1 MKRYPEFIYNAID
14 NQNIVSANQ
23 LKMSDWNNIINV
35 LRTQANANTTFLET
49 WTRWFFG
56 PKEYNDED
64 EYAIVPD
71 GYTNYFDYLTG
82 MFTEIDTRIV
92 VLYNYIDAKHN
103 TALNAVSQES
113 STRASEDARIASEMQ
128 QYVNTKVSE
137 ESHTRQTEYDSINTK
152 LNNLT
157 QTVEDE
163 ADTRYKQDD
172 SLSKRISKVDESI
185 GTLSQRVQD
194 LEDTGIDA
202 PQIEQLKEDVSTLK
216 TDLTN
221 LSNTLSGLST
231 SVDQELNAFESE
243 ISVINNNIVNLQ
255 NQIDELEQTG
265 IDQSIIQS
273 LQSDITSLQQNL
285 ATVTSTA
292 NSAVST
298 ANLAMTEALKKLD
311 KDFSGLTQANAIA
324 DSDYIIINSNS
335 APFKVPFSLLRELLG
350 SNGSAVNNYLGDFD
364 SVEALTKHLTDNLIT
379 PQDGNYAYIKGT
391 DGVYVMYLYIDGAWS
406 ESASGKYVLTTT
418 FDSFKTQL
426 GTGEY
431 AVKAAQGY
439 YYNGMFRD
447 FVTFIDG
454 LIDDIRNLQIA
465 TTYSN
470 STPTPQAIGGI
481 PKGTTFSNK
490 SVSEIL
496 GQLLYPYVP
505 FSASISM
512 SPKNGGTVKTQNN
525 QTVTGCTVSITKG
538 SADITKIE
546 VKYGNAV
553 KATKTSNI
561 GTSNSFTFDS
571 AITITSSSSSKNL
584 TAVVTDSTGTSKT
597 ATSSS
602 FTFVDPYYYGVTT
615 KAASELTI
623 NDILSMTEDVKTKG
637 SKSYSYTMNQQRAVI
652 AYPASYGSL
661 SSIKDANNFEV
672 LDTFNKVTIDNYY
685 VYVLDGLNTTSMTY
699 TFSY

>member
-1 MKRYPEFIYNAID
+1 MLEGSIVFNLSGAIQNYNTPDLVVGDKNSVKLKVRWLDHETLQNFKDLTEYVVEGVYTRPDGKVSPALTFSID
-14 NQNIVSANQ
+14 QENNTIKYLVFGNWLTEIAGVANLTVRFKQ
-23 LKMSDWNNIINV
+23 
-35 LRTQANANTTFLET
+35 
-49 WTRWFFG
+49 
-56 PKEYNDED
+56 NDEVK
-64 EYAIVPD
+64 ATGQITFVIQD
-71 GYTNYFDYLTG
+71 GKQPSD
-82 MFTEIDTRIV
+82 V
-92 VLYNYIDAKHN
+92 VISEPQHE
-103 TALNAVSQES
+103 ALQES
-113 STRASEDARIASEMQ
+113 IQAEENARKQAISGLQNEFNERKEA
-128 QYVNTKVSE
+128 VDN
-137 ESHTRQTEYDSINTK
+137 SIDG
-152 LNNLT
+152 LVELIENL
-157 QTVEDE
+157 EN
-163 ADTRYKQDD
+163 K
-172 SLSKRISKVDESI
+172 IN
-185 GTLSQRVQD
+185 D
-194 LEDTGIDA
+194 LEDTSIDDS
-202 PQIEQLKEDVSTLK
+202 QIEGFEQLKEDVSTLK
-216 TDLTN
+216 TDITN
-221 LSNTLSGLST
+221 LSTTLNGLST
-231 SVDQELNAFESE
+231 SVDQELNAFESV
-243 ISVINNNIVNLQ
+243 ISVINNSIVNLQ

-273 LQSDITSLQQNL
+273 LQSDISSLQQNL

-324 DSDYIIINSNS
+324 DNDYIIINSNS
-335 APFKVPFSLLRELLG
+335 APFKVPFSLLREILG

-364 SVEALTKHLTDNLIT
+364 SIEALTKHLTDNLIT

-418 FDSFKTQL
+418 FDSFKNQL

-439 YYNGMFRD
+439 YYNGIFRD

-454 LIDDIRNLQIA
+454 LIDAIRELQIG
-465 TTYSN
+465 TTYDN

-481 PKGTTFSNK
+481 PKGTTFDNK
-490 SVSEIL
+490 PIKEIL
-496 GQLLYPYVP
+496 GQLLYPYVA

-512 SPKNGGTVKTQNN
+512 YPKNGGVVKTQNN

-538 SADITKIE
+538 SAEITKIE
-546 VKYGNAV
+546 VKYGNSV

-561 GTSNSFTFDS
+561 GTSNTFTFDS

-584 TAVVTDSTGTSKT
+584 TAVVTDETGASKT

-652 AYPASYGSL
+652 AYPASYGNL

-672 LDTFNKVTIDNYY
+672 LDTFNKVTINNYGADYY
-685 VYVLDGLNTTSMTY
+685 VYVLDGLNTASMTY